1 LSNETLKKF
10 DYRSCTY
17 KPIAGTEDWIDVAQL
32 DDGCGDYDWTEFKAF
47 YSPSA
52 RRYFWHGDGGC
63 SCNGWADDLHT
74 PADFQDGDKAA
85 LLRAWE
91 AFAKDN
97 EYSITTA
104 IYTGGVITINNF
116 KEPK

>member
-1 LSNETLKKF
+1 MSSDLLTQYSWQTNQRTPL
-10 DYRSCTY
+10 
-17 KPIAGTEDWIDVAQL
+17 PGTDDWVEVAQL
-32 DDGCGDYDWTEFKAF
+32 GDQGGYDWTDFNVF

-52 RRYFWHGDGGC
+52 RRYFWHGDRGC
-63 SCNGWADDLHT
+63 SCNSWIDGIGT
-74 PADFQDGDKAA
+74 SEDFENGDRAA

-97 EYSITTA
+97 QYSIHVTE
-104 IYTGGVITINNF
+104 YLSGVTEIRNF